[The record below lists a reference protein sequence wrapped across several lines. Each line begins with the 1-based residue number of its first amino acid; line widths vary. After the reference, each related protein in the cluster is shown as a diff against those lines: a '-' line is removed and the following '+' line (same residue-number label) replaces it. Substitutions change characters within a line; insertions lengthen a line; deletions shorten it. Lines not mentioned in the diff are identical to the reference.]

1 MGSFPRGGS
10 SPLGRIG
17 RLCGLNTRS
26 NSQPAAHQVAI
37 VQRTMRI
44 IHREHAGRPI
54 RVAWTLEE
62 LDEPYEVTTMTY
74 EESRSDEHLARH
86 PLGRVPV
93 LEHDEGL
100 VFESAAICL
109 HLADLHPA
117 AGLVP
122 KVGTH
127 DRALV
132 YQWTVF
138 SPAEIEPPLIE
149 AAIYAQQDAERAGLA
164 RERFDAAT
172 RAVASALDGNEF
184 LVGGRFSIADVLIGS
199 VMSWPARAGFPDIL
213 PDSIKEYVERLSERP
228 AYQRADARTSA

>member
-1 MGSFPRGGS
+1 
-10 SPLGRIG
+10 
-17 RLCGLNTRS
+17 
-26 NSQPAAHQVAI
+26 
-37 VQRTMRI
+37 MRV

-62 LDEPYEVTTMTY
+62 LGEPYELTTMTR
-74 EESRSDEHLARH
+74 EESRGDEHLARH

-93 LEHDEGL
+93 LESDDGF

-109 HLADLHPA
+109 YLADLFPE

-122 KVGTH
+122 ETGTH

-149 AAIYAQQDAERAGLA
+149 AAIYRESDPERAALA
-164 RERFDAAT
+164 RERIDAAAG
-172 RAVASALDGNEF
+172 AVAGALDGNEF
-184 LVGGRFSIADVLIGS
+184 LVGDRFTVADVLVGS
-199 VMSWPARAGFPDIL
+199 ALSWPVRAGFGRML
-213 PDSIKEYVERLSERP
+213 PDSLQDYAERLTQRP
-228 AYQRADARTSA
+228 AYQRADARVSG

>member
-1 MGSFPRGGS
+1 VGG
-10 SPLGRIG
+10 
-17 RLCGLNTRS
+17 
-26 NSQPAAHQVAI
+26 VAI
-37 VQRTMRI
+37 VRRTMRV

-62 LDEPYEVTTMTY
+62 LGEPYEITTMTR
-74 EESRSDEHLARH
+74 EQSRSKEHLARH

-109 HLADLHPA
+109 HLADLYPE

-122 KVGTH
+122 AVGTH

-132 YQWTVF
+132 YQWAVF

-149 AAIYAQQDAERAGLA
+149 AAVYGQKDPERAAEA
-164 RERFDAAT
+164 RERLGARM
-172 RAVASALDGNEF
+172 RAVAGALNGNEF
-184 LVGGRFSIADVLIGS
+184 LVAGRFTVADVLIGS
-199 VMSWPARAGFPDIL
+199 VMAWPARAGFADIL
-213 PDSIKEYVERLSERP
+213 PDNIKEYVERLSQRP
-228 AYQRADARTSA
+228 AYQRANARMSG